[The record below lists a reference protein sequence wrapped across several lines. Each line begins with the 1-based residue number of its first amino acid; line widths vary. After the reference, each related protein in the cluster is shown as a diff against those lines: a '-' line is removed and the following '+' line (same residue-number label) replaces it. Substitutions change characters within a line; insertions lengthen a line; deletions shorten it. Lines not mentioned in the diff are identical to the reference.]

1 MPIFLADALPISAR
15 QAMRVAATAKPK
27 LGIEVRMA

>member
-1 MPIFLADALPISAR
+1 MPICFEVALPISAR
-15 QAMRVAATAKPK
+15 QAISVAATANPK